1 MTFNQ
6 SFVYLMLNVDIKQIV
21 LWLENQLIKS
31 EGSVYTAQFLC
42 FIFTELKTKSQ
53 LESDSRLRIPE
64 FIDHCISSSAH

>member
-31 EGSVYTAQFLC
+31 EGSVYTAQF
-42 FIFTELKTKSQ
+42 IFTELKTKSQ